1 MENSLEKSIDQ
12 FYDANIKPN
21 SWFYFGTPPA
31 KTTTEKL
38 QLFFEKYKDLQNTEI
53 DKCRAVKMGCD
64 KKNSE
69 LREENKKLRKEN
81 EVLRKENEE
90 GLLTEQQ
97 EKDLEEFEHLK
108 IKINE
113 VYQKY
118 YKDQGEDINFVNKF
132 FRFFIKTE
140 DSSSSE
146 KLDKLNE
153 AFDEVIKYCNERVK
167 LIANDIEK
175 IFKSADLAD
184 ALDEYY
190 EVEERKTGNL
200 NFIEDYR
207 TKKIVD
213 LIERLEQ
220 SNKTLINQVNEV
232 KEIENN
238 LIKENEK
245 AVHAYFDNIFNIRG
259 NLELNTGLGSEERDY
274 ANPYEQYLPE
284 INERI
289 KILVENSKEINEV
302 KSIINSAYAS
312 EENRKDFLSGIIN
325 ALKQETYPDTELK
338 ISKKLKIF
346 YRAYDALSNDKIE
359 ICEEI
364 KQQNKEIK
372 ERFENYH
379 LNWIKENAGILNKN
393 VTVIKNLVS
402 YSALSSIKLN
412 IDLKNDSTLNNAIA
426 LYEKG
431 VDTEI
436 NLNKIL
442 VYLENNAKQ
451 QNTFLQ
457 KSFDNLKNSNNTLNI
472 FNKQESTAAIK
483 NANEIIDFV
492 NKKIKSYEAFLGI
505 VITQMM
511 IRGDITKPEID
522 SYLSDNY
529 NKNKSAIEKMLDF
542 LESKILDMCDKLTG
556 AEIKQQ
562 NIQEQS
568 KIYISGLYKR
578 YTAEEKYI
586 QEIIANVNDENLK
599 KILEPLIEKNSKAL
613 DEVTK
618 WQEKE
623 KIIVRNGIILLENLQ
638 KEKNSL
644 EAEQAEYIEQTDNC
658 DILKQQLISVQDEI
672 KYQQDILQ
680 TLTQDRQAV
689 MQKYKVVAEKLKSII
704 TDEESQADIRKEIY
718 DATVKIDLSQE
729 ETKKTIN
736 KLQDEKKMCEDKI
749 EAMTAE
755 AAQKTE
761 ENEIK
766 FRQIAEN
773 SEKEIKQKTEE
784 NEKKIKQKKE
794 ENEKKA
800 SAEPN
805 VVEAVQ
811 TVFEK
816 YYGKLP
822 NYAEKLNTQIKSRM
836 SSIGQMLSLRAES
849 PKAEVRVPKVL
860 KAPIVSPEVDVKK
873 QLKQSISNIRQST
886 ALWLSR

>member
-1 MENSLEKSIDQ
+1 MEKSLEESINQ
-12 FYDANIKPN
+12 FYDANIKQN
-21 SWFYFGTPPA
+21 SWFYFGTQTA
-31 KTTTEKL
+31 TTTTKKL

-64 KKNSE
+64 KVNTQ
-69 LREENKKLRKEN
+69 LRNEN
-81 EVLRKENEE
+81 EQLRRENEALQME
-90 GLLTEQQ
+90 NEQGLLTEQQ
-97 EKDLEEFEHLK
+97 QDNLEEFEHLK
-108 IKINE
+108 NKINE

-118 YKDQGEDINFVNKF
+118 YKDQGEDLNYVNKF
-132 FRFFIKTE
+132 FQFFIKKTE
-140 DSSSSE
+140 SSASE
-146 KLDKLNE
+146 KLDELNE

-175 IFKSADLAD
+175 
-184 ALDEYY
+184 
-190 EVEERKTGNL
+190 
-200 NFIEDYR
+200 
-207 TKKIVD
+207 
-213 LIERLEQ
+213 
-220 SNKTLINQVNEV
+220 
-232 KEIENN
+232 
-238 LIKENEK
+238 
-245 AVHAYFDNIFNIRG
+245 
-259 NLELNTGLGSEERDY
+259 
-274 ANPYEQYLPE
+274 QYLPE

-289 KILVENSKEINEV
+289 ETLVENSEEIDEV
-302 KSIINSAYAS
+302 TNIINSAYAK
-312 EENRKDFLSGIIN
+312 EENKDFLSGIID
-325 ALKQETYPDTELK
+325 AFKQETYPDTELK
-338 ISKKLKIF
+338 ISEKLKIF
-346 YRAYDALSNDKIE
+346 YKAYDALSNDKIE

-364 KQQNKEIK
+364 KQENNEIK

-379 LNWIKENAGILNKN
+379 LNWIKENAGILKKN

-402 YSALSSIKLN
+402 YSALSSFKLN
-412 IDLKNDSTLNNAIA
+412 IDLINDSTLNDAIA

-442 VYLENNAKQ
+442 VYLEKNAKQ

-457 KSFDNLKNSNNTLNI
+457 KSFDNFKNSKATQSLDI
-472 FNKQESTAAIK
+472 FNKQQESTAAIK
-483 NANEIIDFV
+483 NANELIDFV
-492 NKKIKSYEAFLGI
+492 DKKIKSYEAFLGI

-522 SYLSDNY
+522 NYLKDYY
-529 NKNKSAIEKMLDF
+529 NKNKSAIENMLDF

-599 KILEPLIEKNSKAL
+599 KILEPLIEQNSKAL
-613 DEVTK
+613 DEITN

-623 KIIVRNGIILLENLQ
+623 KIIVRNNIILLENLQ

-644 EAEQAEYIEQTDNC
+644 EAKQAEYIEQAEDC
-658 DILKQQLISVQDEI
+658 DILKQQLIAVQDEI
-672 KYQQDILQ
+672 KTQENIMQ

-689 MQKYKVVAEKLKSII
+689 MQKYKVVAEKLKSIV
-704 TDEESQADIRKEIY
+704 TDEESQADITKEIY

-755 AAQKTE
+755 AAE
-761 ENEIK
+761 AA
-766 FRQIAEN
+766 QIAEN
-773 SEKEIKQKTEE
+773 SEKKIKQMTEDSEKRFSQKTEE
-784 NEKKIKQKKE
+784 TK
-794 ENEKKA
+794 KKA

-849 PKAEVRVPKVL
+849 PKAEVRVPKAL

>member
-1 MENSLEKSIDQ
+1 MAKSLEESIDQ
-12 FYDANIKPN
+12 FYDANIRQN
-21 SWFYFGTPPA
+21 SWFYFGTQTA
-31 KTTTEKL
+31 TTTTEKL

-64 KKNSE
+64 KVNSE
-69 LREENKKLRKEN
+69 LRIEN
-81 EVLRKENEE
+81 EQLRRENEE

-108 IKINE
+108 DKITGL
-113 VYQKY
+113 YQKY
-118 YKDQGEDINFVNKF
+118 YKDQGENLNFVNKF
-132 FRFFIKTE
+132 FRFFIKKE
-140 DSSSSE
+140 ESSASE
-146 KLDKLNE
+146 KLDELNE
-153 AFDEVIKYCNERVK
+153 AFD
-167 LIANDIEK
+167 K
-175 IFKSADLAD
+175 IL
-184 ALDEYY
+184 EY
-190 EVEERKTGNL
+190 
-200 NFIEDYR
+200 
-207 TKKIVD
+207 
-213 LIERLEQ
+213 
-220 SNKTLINQVNEV
+220 SNEV
-232 KEIENN
+232 TN
-238 LIKENEK
+238 
-245 AVHAYFDNIFNIRG
+245 
-259 NLELNTGLGSEERDY
+259 
-274 ANPYEQYLPE
+274 
-284 INERI
+284 
-289 KILVENSKEINEV
+289 
-302 KSIINSAYAS
+302 IINSAYAK
-312 EENRKDFLSGIIN
+312 EENKNFISGIID
-325 ALKQETYPDTELK
+325 AFKQETYPDTELK
-338 ISKKLKIF
+338 ISEKLKIF

-372 ERFENYH
+372 EKFENYH

-412 IDLKNDSTLNNAIA
+412 IDLKNDSTLNDAIA

-457 KSFDNLKNSNNTLNI
+457 KSFDNLKNSKATQSLDI
-472 FNKQESTAAIK
+472 FNKQQESTAAIK
-483 NANEIIDFV
+483 NANELIDFV
-492 NKKIKSYEAFLGI
+492 DKKIKSYEAFLGI

-511 IRGDITKPEID
+511 TRGDITKPEID
-522 SYLSDNY
+522 SYLRDNY
-529 NKNKSAIEKMLDF
+529 NNNKSAIKNMLDF

-562 NIQEQS
+562 NIEEQS
-568 KIYISGLYKR
+568 KIYISGLSRR
-578 YTAEEKYI
+578 YEAEEKYI

-599 KILEPLIEKNSKAL
+599 KILEPLIEQNSKAL
-613 DEVTK
+613 DEITN

-644 EAEQAEYIEQTDNC
+644 EAEQAEYIEQADDC
-658 DILKQQLISVQDEI
+658 DILKQQLIAVQDEI
-672 KYQQDILQ
+672 KYQQDIMQ
-680 TLTQDRQAV
+680 TLTQDKRAV
-689 MQKYKVVAEKLKSII
+689 MEKYRVVAEKLKSIV
-704 TDEESQADIRKEIY
+704 TDEESLADITKEIY

-729 ETKKTIN
+729 ETNKTIN
-736 KLQDEKKMCEDKI
+736 KLQDEKKICEDKI

-773 SEKEIKQKTEE
+773 SEKE
-784 NEKKIKQKKE
+784 IKQKKE

-849 PKAEVRVPKVL
+849 PKAEVRVPKAL
-860 KAPIVSPEVDVKK
+860 KAPIISPEVDVKK
-873 QLKQSISNIRQST
+873 QLKQSISNIQQST

>member
-1 MENSLEKSIDQ
+1 MAKSLEESIDQ
-12 FYDANIKPN
+12 FYDANIRQN
-21 SWFYFGTPPA
+21 SWFYFGTQTA
-31 KTTTEKL
+31 TTTTEKL

-64 KKNSE
+64 KVNSE
-69 LREENKKLRKEN
+69 LRIEN
-81 EVLRKENEE
+81 EQLRRENEE

-108 IKINE
+108 DKITGL
-113 VYQKY
+113 YQKY
-118 YKDQGEDINFVNKF
+118 YKDQGENLNFVNKF
-132 FRFFIKTE
+132 FRFFIKKE
-140 DSSSSE
+140 ESSASE
-146 KLDKLNE
+146 KLDELNE
-153 AFDEVIKYCNERVK
+153 AFD
-167 LIANDIEK
+167 K
-175 IFKSADLAD
+175 IL
-184 ALDEYY
+184 EY
-190 EVEERKTGNL
+190 
-200 NFIEDYR
+200 
-207 TKKIVD
+207 
-213 LIERLEQ
+213 
-220 SNKTLINQVNEV
+220 S
-232 KEIENN
+232 
-238 LIKENEK
+238 
-245 AVHAYFDNIFNIRG
+245 
-259 NLELNTGLGSEERDY
+259 
-274 ANPYEQYLPE
+274 
-284 INERI
+284 NERI
-289 KILVENSKEINEV
+289 KTLVENSEEIDEV
-302 KSIINSAYAS
+302 TNIINSAYAK
-312 EENRKDFLSGIIN
+312 EENKNFISGIID
-325 ALKQETYPDTELK
+325 AFKQETYPDTELK
-338 ISKKLKIF
+338 ISEKLKIF

-372 ERFENYH
+372 EKFENYH

-412 IDLKNDSTLNNAIA
+412 IDLKNDSTLNDAIA

-457 KSFDNLKNSNNTLNI
+457 KSFDNLKNSKATQSLDI
-472 FNKQESTAAIK
+472 FNKQQESTAAIK
-483 NANEIIDFV
+483 NANELIDFV
-492 NKKIKSYEAFLGI
+492 DKKIKSYEAFLGI

-511 IRGDITKPEID
+511 TRGDITKPEID
-522 SYLSDNY
+522 SYLRDNY
-529 NKNKSAIEKMLDF
+529 NNNKSAIKNMLDF

-562 NIQEQS
+562 NIEEQS
-568 KIYISGLYKR
+568 KIYISGLSRR
-578 YTAEEKYI
+578 YEAEEKYI

-599 KILEPLIEKNSKAL
+599 KILEPLIEQNSKAL
-613 DEVTK
+613 DEITN

-644 EAEQAEYIEQTDNC
+644 EAEQAEYIEQADDC
-658 DILKQQLISVQDEI
+658 DILKQQLIAVQDEI
-672 KYQQDILQ
+672 KYQQDIMQ
-680 TLTQDRQAV
+680 TLTQDKRAV
-689 MQKYKVVAEKLKSII
+689 MEKYRVVAEKLKSIV
-704 TDEESQADIRKEIY
+704 TDEESLADITKEIY

-729 ETKKTIN
+729 ETNKTIN
-736 KLQDEKKMCEDKI
+736 KLQDEKKICEDKI

-773 SEKEIKQKTEE
+773 SEKE
-784 NEKKIKQKKE
+784 IKQKKE

-849 PKAEVRVPKVL
+849 PKAEVRVPKAL
-860 KAPIVSPEVDVKK
+860 KAPIISPEVDVKK
-873 QLKQSISNIRQST
+873 QLKQSISNIQQST

>member
-1 MENSLEKSIDQ
+1 MAKSLEESIDQ
-12 FYDANIKPN
+12 FYDANIRQN
-21 SWFYFGTPPA
+21 SWFYFGTQTA
-31 KTTTEKL
+31 TTTTEKL

-64 KKNSE
+64 KVNSE
-69 LREENKKLRKEN
+69 LRIEN
-81 EVLRKENEE
+81 EQLRRENEE

-108 IKINE
+108 DKITGL
-113 VYQKY
+113 YQKY
-118 YKDQGEDINFVNKF
+118 YKDQGENLNFVNKF
-132 FRFFIKTE
+132 FRFFIKKE
-140 DSSSSE
+140 ESSASE
-146 KLDKLNE
+146 KLDELNE
-153 AFDEVIKYCNERVK
+153 AFDKVIKYSNEK
-167 LIANDIEK
+167 ISLIANDIEK
-175 IFKSADLAD
+175 IFKSADLTD
-184 ALDEYY
+184 AVDSYY
-190 EVEERKTGNL
+190 ENVEKETGKFNV
-200 NFIEDYR
+200 IEDYR
-207 TKKIVD
+207 TKKIVEF
-213 LIERLEQ
+213 IESLKLSNENLE
-220 SNKTLINQVNEV
+220 NQVNEV

-238 LIKENEK
+238 LRKENEK

-259 NLELNTGLGSEERDY
+259 NLEINTALGSEERDY

-289 KILVENSKEINEV
+289 ETLVKNSEEIDEV
-302 KSIINSAYAS
+302 TNIINSAYAK
-312 EENRKDFLSGIIN
+312 EENKNFISAIIE
-325 ALKQETYPDTELK
+325 AIKSEVRPETELK
-338 ISKKLKIF
+338 LSEKLKIF
-346 YRAYDALSNDKIE
+346 YRAYDALNNEKIE

-364 KQQNKEIK
+364 KQKNKEIK

-412 IDLKNDSTLNNAIA
+412 IDLINDSTLNDAIA

-472 FNKQESTAAIK
+472 FNKKDNIAKK

-492 NKKIKSYEAFLGI
+492 SKKIKSYEEFLGI

-511 IRGDITKPEID
+511 IRGDITKLEID
-522 SYLSDNY
+522 NYLKDNY
-529 NKNKSAIEKMLDF
+529 NKNKSAKENMLDF
-542 LESKILDMCDKLTG
+542 LESKILNMCDKLTG

-599 KILEPLIEKNSKAL
+599 KILEPLIEQNSKAL
-613 DEVTK
+613 DEITN

-644 EAEQAEYIEQTDNC
+644 EAEQAEYIEQADDC
-658 DILKQQLISVQDEI
+658 DILKQQLIAVQDEI
-672 KYQQDILQ
+672 KYQQDIMQ
-680 TLTQDRQAV
+680 TLTQDRRAV
-689 MQKYKVVAEKLKSII
+689 MEKYRVVAEKLKSIV
-704 TDEESQADIRKEIY
+704 TDEESLADINKEVY

-729 ETKKTIN
+729 ETNKTIN
-736 KLQDEKKMCEDKI
+736 KLQDEKKICEDKI

-766 FRQIAEN
+766 FRQIAEK
-773 SEKEIKQKTEE
+773 SEKE
-784 NEKKIKQKKE
+784 IKQKKE

-849 PKAEVRVPKVL
+849 PKAEVRVLKAL

>member
-1 MENSLEKSIDQ
+1 
-12 FYDANIKPN
+12 
-21 SWFYFGTPPA
+21 
-31 KTTTEKL
+31 
-38 QLFFEKYKDLQNTEI
+38 
-53 DKCRAVKMGCD
+53 
-64 KKNSE
+64 
-69 LREENKKLRKEN
+69 
-81 EVLRKENEE
+81 
-90 GLLTEQQ
+90 
-97 EKDLEEFEHLK
+97 
-108 IKINE
+108 
-113 VYQKY
+113 
-118 YKDQGEDINFVNKF
+118 
-132 FRFFIKTE
+132 
-140 DSSSSE
+140 
-146 KLDKLNE
+146 
-153 AFDEVIKYCNERVK
+153 
-167 LIANDIEK
+167 
-175 IFKSADLAD
+175 
-184 ALDEYY
+184 
-190 EVEERKTGNL
+190 
-200 NFIEDYR
+200 
-207 TKKIVD
+207 
-213 LIERLEQ
+213 LIESLKLSNENLE
-220 SNKTLINQVNEV
+220 NQVNEV

-238 LIKENEK
+238 LRKENEK
-245 AVHAYFDNIFNIRG
+245 AVHAYFDNIFDIRG
-259 NLELNTGLGSEERDY
+259 TLGIHTGMGSEERDY

-284 INERI
+284 IDERI
-289 KILVENSKEINEV
+289 KTLVKNSEEIDEV
-302 KSIINSAYAS
+302 KSIINSAYES
-312 EENRKDFLSGIIN
+312 EENRKDFLSGIID

-338 ISKKLKIF
+338 ISEKLKIF

-364 KQQNKEIK
+364 KQENNEIK

-379 LNWIKENAGILNKN
+379 LNWIKENAGILKKN

-402 YSALSSIKLN
+402 YSALSSFKLN
-412 IDLKNDSTLNNAIA
+412 IDLINDSTLNDAIA

-431 VDTEI
+431 VDTEK

-442 VYLENNAKQ
+442 VYLKNNAKQ
-451 QNTFLQ
+451 QNSFLQ
-457 KSFDNLKNSNNTLNI
+457 KSFDNLKNSKATQSLDI
-472 FNKQESTAAIK
+472 FNKQQESTAAIK
-483 NANEIIDFV
+483 NANELIDFV
-492 NKKIKSYEAFLGI
+492 DKKIKSYEEFLGI

-522 SYLSDNY
+522 NYLKDYY
-529 NKNKSAIEKMLDF
+529 NKNKSAIENMLDF

-784 NEKKIKQKKE
+784 NEKKIKQKK
-794 ENEKKA
+794 KRTK
-800 SAEPN
+800 
-805 VVEAVQ
+805 
-811 TVFEK
+811 
-816 YYGKLP
+816 
-822 NYAEKLNTQIKSRM
+822 
-836 SSIGQMLSLRAES
+836 
-849 PKAEVRVPKVL
+849 
-860 KAPIVSPEVDVKK
+860 KK
-873 QLKQSISNIRQST
+873 QVQSQ
-886 ALWLSR
+886 L

>member
-1 MENSLEKSIDQ
+1 MIESLKLSNENLE
-12 FYDANIKPN
+12 
-21 SWFYFGTPPA
+21 
-31 KTTTEKL
+31 
-38 QLFFEKYKDLQNTEI
+38 
-53 DKCRAVKMGCD
+53 
-64 KKNSE
+64 
-69 LREENKKLRKEN
+69 
-81 EVLRKENEE
+81 
-90 GLLTEQQ
+90 
-97 EKDLEEFEHLK
+97 
-108 IKINE
+108 
-113 VYQKY
+113 
-118 YKDQGEDINFVNKF
+118 
-132 FRFFIKTE
+132 
-140 DSSSSE
+140 
-146 KLDKLNE
+146 
-153 AFDEVIKYCNERVK
+153 
-167 LIANDIEK
+167 
-175 IFKSADLAD
+175 
-184 ALDEYY
+184 
-190 EVEERKTGNL
+190 
-200 NFIEDYR
+200 
-207 TKKIVD
+207 
-213 LIERLEQ
+213 
-220 SNKTLINQVNEV
+220 NQVNEV

-238 LIKENEK
+238 LRKENEK
-245 AVHAYFDNIFNIRG
+245 AVHAYFDNIFDIRG
-259 NLELNTGLGSEERDY
+259 TLGIHTGMGSEERDY

-284 INERI
+284 IDERI
-289 KILVENSKEINEV
+289 KTLVKNSEEIDEV
-302 KSIINSAYAS
+302 KSIINSAYES
-312 EENRKDFLSGIIN
+312 EENRKDFLSGIIDSF
-325 ALKQETYPDTELK
+325 KQETYPDTELK
-338 ISKKLKIF
+338 ISEKLKIF

-364 KQQNKEIK
+364 KQENNEIK

-379 LNWIKENAGILNKN
+379 LNWIKENAGILKKN

-402 YSALSSIKLN
+402 YSALSSFKLN
-412 IDLKNDSTLNNAIA
+412 IDLINDSTLNDAIA

-431 VDTEI
+431 VDTEK

-442 VYLENNAKQ
+442 VYLKNNAKQ
-451 QNTFLQ
+451 QNSFLQ
-457 KSFDNLKNSNNTLNI
+457 KSFDNLKNSKATQSLDI
-472 FNKQESTAAIK
+472 FNKQQESTAAIK

-522 SYLSDNY
+522 NYLKDYY
-529 NKNKSAIEKMLDF
+529 NKNKSAIENMLDF

-623 KIIVRNGIILLENLQ
+623 KIIVRNNIILLENLQ

-644 EAEQAEYIEQTDNC
+644 EAKQAEYIEQADDC
-658 DILKQQLISVQDEI
+658 DILKQQLIAVQDEI
-672 KYQQDILQ
+672 KTQENIMQ

-755 AAQKTE
+755 AAQ
-761 ENEIK
+761 
-766 FRQIAEN
+766 IAEN
-773 SEKEIKQKTEE
+773 SEKKIKQMTEDSEKEIKQKKRGER
-784 NEKKIKQKKE
+784 KKSKC
-794 ENEKKA
+794 
-800 SAEPN
+800 
-805 VVEAVQ
+805 
-811 TVFEK
+811 
-816 YYGKLP
+816 
-822 NYAEKLNTQIKSRM
+822 
-836 SSIGQMLSLRAES
+836 RAKCS
-849 PKAEVRVPKVL
+849 
-860 KAPIVSPEVDVKK
+860 
-873 QLKQSISNIRQST
+873 
-886 ALWLSR
+886 